1 MSSQRDSSQPSRS
14 SRARIGW
21 IVPDAN
27 PAAAQISNPFAAHL
41 ATDTEPPRQRLRRIL
56 TK

>member
-27 PAAAQISNPFAAHL
+27 PAAAQISNPLAAHL